1 MSTLGVEGLRAE
13 RDATLTIAK
22 SFTDADWNAQSD
34 CDGWAV
40 RDVIAHMGSILH
52 GVVDPSVM
60 PDMSGGTEDAME
72 APVAERREWA
82 VEDVLAEFA
91 TSSGTGAD

>member
-1 MSTLGVEGLRAE
+1 MSTLAVEGLRAE

-22 SFTDADWNAQSD
+22 SFTDADWNAPSD

-60 PDMSGGTEDAME
+60 PDLSGGTENGME
-72 APVAERREWA
+72 APVAERRGWTVDE
-82 VEDVLAEFA
+82 V
-91 TSSGTGAD
+91 